1 MGIDINR
8 KNIPVGSVV
17 YYIQNHST
25 IPNKPIIKFGIVEEH
40 YASEIAL
47 KLYEIVDTRTIN
59 GIPIKELKTPSKW
72 YKLPKG
78 WSYDTKLIEYGTN
91 FKERFPDYPKNPKD
105 IKINEPDSIL
115 AAIDAGLLVPIDEN
129 DHCNIETE
137 ITKEGWRIVRN
148 YSTYQSFNFG
158 GYSNWVPSWISL
170 YFHDVYSTYEE
181 AKAVVD
187 AKEAEFKRQSEL
199 SDYDW
204 SVEQIDKSLN
214 RAVTFGYITEEQS
227 GNFMKRLLELK
238 NVEDIETRVYDGGV
252 QWKYW
257 KNKRWKKLE

>member
-1 MGIDINR
+1 MIMSIDINR
-8 KNIPVGSVV
+8 KNIPIGSVA

-47 KLYEIVDTRTIN
+47 RLYEIVDTRTIN
-59 GIPIKELKTPSKW
+59 GTPIKDLKTPSKW

-78 WSYDTKLIEYGTN
+78 WSYDTELIKYGSN
-91 FKERFPDYPKNPKD
+91 FIERFPDYYNNLKS
-105 IKINEPDSIL
+105 IKINNPDSIL
-115 AAIDAGLLVPIDEN
+115 TAINDGVLVPTDEN

-148 YSTYQSFNFG
+148 YHS
-158 GYSNWVPSWISL
+158 YSNTWTPSWISL
-170 YFHDVYSTYEE
+170 YFHDIYSTYEE

-187 AKEAEFKRQSEL
+187 AKEAELKRQSEL

-204 SVEQIDKSLN
+204 SVEQIDKSLS
-214 RAVTFGYITEEQS
+214 RAVAFGYITEEQS
-227 GNFMKRLLELK
+227 GDFMKRLLELE
-238 NVEDIETRVYDGGV
+238 NVEDIETRVNNVGV
-252 QWKYW
+252 EWKYW

>member
-1 MGIDINR
+1 MSIDINR
-8 KNIPVGSVV
+8 KDIPVGSVV

-59 GIPIKELKTPSKW
+59 GTPIKDLKTPSKW

-78 WSYDTKLIEYGTN
+78 WSYDTELIKYGSN
-91 FKERFPDYPKNPKD
+91 FIERFPDYYNNCKSVS
-105 IKINEPDSIL
+105 INNPDSIL
-115 AAIDAGLLVPIDEN
+115 TAIDDGVLVPTDEN

-148 YSTYQSFNFG
+148 YHSYPNT
-158 GYSNWVPSWISL
+158 WTPSWISL
-170 YFHDVYSTYEE
+170 YFHDAYSTYEE

-214 RAVTFGYITEEQS
+214 KALRFGYINEEKRDELR
-227 GNFMKRLLELK
+227 KRLLSLQD
-238 NVEDIETRVYDGGV
+238 VEDIETRVSNVGV
-252 QWKYW
+252 EWKYC

>member
-59 GIPIKELKTPSKW
+59 GTPIKDLKTPSKW
-72 YKLPKG
+72 HKLPKG
-78 WSYDTKLIEYGTN
+78 WSYDTELIKYGSN
-91 FKERFPDYPKNPKD
+91 FIERFPDYYNNLKSVSINNPD
-105 IKINEPDSIL
+105 TILTAIND
-115 AAIDAGLLVPIDEN
+115 GVLVPTDEN

-148 YSTYQSFNFG
+148 YHS
-158 GYSNWVPSWISL
+158 YSNTWTPSWISL

-187 AKEAEFKRQSEL
+187 AKKAELKRQSEL

-204 SVEQIDKSLN
+204 SVEQIDKSLS
-214 RAVTFGYITEEQS
+214 RAVAFGYITEEQS
-227 GNFMKRLLELK
+227 GDFMKRLLELE
-238 NVEDIETRVYDGGV
+238 NVEDIETRVCDGGV